1 MEDMKLRTLLL
12 ILSILGL
19 ALPCSAQIHWNDS
32 TSGDWGGDDIGVN
45 PNPSNPTGEVTEVTM
60 SKTIL
65 LLDGGGRARI
75 SANVNRDAANKKISW
90 TSSDEAIAIV
100 DDRGYVTALKKGTAT
115 VTATAVSNGK
125 SASCNVTVKSDYS
138 ERLYGWAM
146 QPATSTPW
154 KGRLWYDKYSN
165 YTEPSK
171 DSKGRMWYEDGY
183 NDSGWETFT
192 APLGTVNNY
201 NTFQQYGSPQYIRTS
216 FQIISKKNKR
226 FYFYYSFDGYGP
238 VYINGHNVYQVPGCQ
253 SGYVEIDPELLKE
266 GDNTLCTRFSRGGA
280 SWMDMGIYY
289 INDVATTDIYLD
301 RYNMTMAPGELYKFK
316 ATVLPVN
323 ATSEDL
329 LWTVS
334 DPSILFVTQSGR
346 LMALKPGKATVTAT
360 ATDGS
365 GISRSCEVTVRNED
379 LQIAKRDTV
388 YIKYAD
394 ETWRVRTF
402 YCQIGDTP
410 EHDSKG
416 REWTAPDYDDTSWSW
431 RNGCIGAYGDC
442 VTQWRTEGDS
452 YLVRIPFYVW
462 DKKRVQYILTT
473 SLSDHHEHWGEVWLN
488 GELYSENTN
497 LDRMNK
503 GLLSADKLNEGYNIL
518 AIRVNN
524 NYGEGHLDFNLL
536 YERLEAITSIDIP
549 SSISL
554 EQGEFKRI
562 SVTRHPNTATEK
574 ILLWQVADP
583 SIAHVSPS
591 GQITGLKA
599 GTTTITVYSQNNPTV
614 RATATVNVSS
624 STHDWGYSGW
634 LLVKGRELPWTTQA
648 MPVEWSGHAPNDANG
663 RKWTELNYD
672 DSSWGYLYGPA
683 GKRWPGDWVDD
694 PDMPTVWWG
703 DAYCMRHKFYL
714 PDMKGYDFNIYTP
727 RWDYVNLYLNGHKV
741 QGEEIPLEYL
751 NLNGENILAGYYGGW
766 WDGMVDFGIHYER
779 SIPVTRI
786 ILSEKQLTLPQCTTH
801 RLTATVKPNEV
812 TRPNLTWKSSDE
824 RVARVNSDGTVLT
837 ICPGKAVISACA
849 TDGSGIVGTCQVTV
863 TEEFGTEEN
872 LPLLPRGSV
881 LLSCVGENYNTLPKD
896 EAGNDCTNMDFD
908 DSQWKP
914 AQLAMVYQYGDE
926 YNGETYYFRHKFYM
940 PDVRGKYVLRMD
952 SWFTGRSKFWING
965 VLIGEIHEHEGHQR
979 DIPAELLNY
988 GGENILTVSRQA
1000 DGQFI
1005 FDCWMDL
1012 IKIVPVESITLS
1024 LTSLTLDQEQ
1034 QVRLEAYVGPD
1045 NAYNREVKWTS
1056 DNPTIASVDDWG
1068 NVTGMGEGVTNITA
1082 AAVDGSGVKATCHV
1096 TVTRYINI
1104 DGQRVEVKP
1113 VTAVTLDKV
1122 SVTLKQNQRDKLTA
1136 TITPS
1141 DAYYKEVKWTTSNPD
1156 VVTVDQEGNIR
1167 AGIAGKATVTV
1178 TNTHGKAYSAT
1189 CQVTVT
1195 DEVMPLQPGDWVLP
1209 NGDEGSWNARVIY
1222 ATWGHPYHD
1231 VEPSADAAGKPWT
1244 ALDYDD
1250 SNWQQKQGPFY
1261 RGNGNWPDDDSR
1273 YYVRRKFVVGDLSN
1287 INSIRLWVN
1296 HDDRATIYLNGIL
1309 VADCPYAHSCEYLL
1323 SKELL
1328 LPGENIICANVYQG
1342 GGDAYIDM
1350 GLVGAAEEV
1359 KIAKELYFENTDIFL
1374 NLGETIRLPL
1384 IVRPDDVYNR
1394 TFMWESS
1401 DNTVAAVS
1409 ESGDVTGLTIGSA
1422 TITARTTDGSNL
1434 TATCQVKVADMT
1446 YVEAWVKPL
1455 GRDESWSAKYK
1466 YCRLGETLYDKGP
1479 SDDSKGVSWTSPQYD
1494 DASWENIIGP
1504 IGHEVGDHYETFWPD
1519 NDSRYY
1525 LREKF
1530 TLTDLPMCSYLRLLV
1545 RHDDGVRIWI
1555 NGRLV
1560 RDTEESIMDDWLDIP
1575 QATLVEGINTICIEV
1590 SEGFGGAYI
1599 DYGIWAL
1606 RRVEVKH
1613 VTGVTLDKD
1622 SVTLKQRQRI
1632 RLTATVMPDDATY
1645 KEVRWETSDPDVA
1658 TVDWEGNVRAHA
1670 AGTATITAT
1679 NTHGEAYSATCLVT
1693 VTDEVAPL
1701 VPGDWVLPTGEEHPW
1716 DARVIYAPWGHA
1728 NHDVEPANDANGN
1741 KWTSLNYDDNDWQ
1754 AISGPLN
1761 RDYGNWPDEDSRYY
1775 VRRTFTI
1782 GDLSGINSVKLY
1794 IKHDDNAL
1802 VYINGTF
1809 VAECPDWSGGE
1820 YREYLLSKKLLPEGQ
1835 NIVCVNI
1842 YQGGGGADLDFGL
1855 MGSDETGPAVV
1866 DKLSFSTEEYTMQVG
1881 RRRTLTV
1888 RREPE
1893 GALCTELTWK
1903 SSNPAVATV
1912 DNNGRVEALTVGTTN
1927 ISVTATIGNN
1937 TLSASCTLTVTEKTA
1952 TTGALP
1958 DVPFEFNYNAFDY
1971 DDQEHLIANHPDANL
1986 ADYNLRLTDNL
1997 PTFDEAEGSL
2007 DIQAHCCGWIDR
2019 WEFESWDSGDY
2030 FYRQG
2035 QDDMTIICKVA
2046 PNLYNSCDFISN
2058 RAGGYN
2064 YMFRIGDRS
2073 SFYLHT
2079 DYPYNPDRSIRLS
2092 SSEEQILAV
2101 RVNGKED
2108 YILLE
2113 NLTTGESRCVNDVCW
2128 GGSGNAFKFFYNDGG
2143 EFYTGKFF
2151 WVYYS
2156 KELLDDDDLERV
2168 SHYNDQVV
2176 PGLDDRIDM
2185 VTPDGID
2192 AEYYDLLGNKVNT
2205 PKPNTIVIRRF
2216 CNGRSDKV
2224 LVK

>member
-1 MEDMKLRTLLL
+1 MNSFFRIILALLAAMSITVSAQAQIDWGDGSSDDWSGGTDINITPGIGAGRVTSIRLSASRLLL
-12 ILSILGL
+12 SGGET
-19 ALPCSAQIHWNDS
+19 ALLVAL
-32 TSGDWGGDDIGVN
+32 VN
-45 PNPSNPTGEVTEVTM
+45 
-60 SKTIL
+60 
-65 LLDGGGRARI
+65 A
-75 SANVNRDAANKKISW
+75 DAANKKVTW
-90 TSSDEAIAIV
+90 TVADGEIATV
-100 DDRGYVTALKKGTAT
+100 SENGLVTAQTIGQTVVTATSVDGGLKAQCLVTVKNNALVYVERIELDKTELTMYVGETALITPTIYPASASNKKVVWESEICQDLYIPCTINQEGFATAVKPGKIIYVARPQDGADVAGKVQITVKDKPVSSITLPSTISLDINEMKTLNPEVTPELMQPMFRWTTADPSIAYINSSGRITGRKAGKTT
-115 VTATAVSNGK
+115 VTATAVDGTGK
-125 SASCNVTVKSDYS
+125 S
-138 ERLYGWAM
+138 
-146 QPATSTPW
+146 
-154 KGRLWYDKYSN
+154 
-165 YTEPSK
+165 
-171 DSKGRMWYEDGY
+171 
-183 NDSGWETFT
+183 
-192 APLGTVNNY
+192 
-201 NTFQQYGSPQYIRTS
+201 
-216 FQIISKKNKR
+216 
-226 FYFYYSFDGYGP
+226 
-238 VYINGHNVYQVPGCQ
+238 
-253 SGYVEIDPELLKE
+253 
-266 GDNTLCTRFSRGGA
+266 CT
-280 SWMDMGIYY
+280 
-289 INDVATTDIYLD
+289 
-301 RYNMTMAPGELYKFK
+301 
-316 ATVLPVN
+316 
-323 ATSEDL
+323 
-329 LWTVS
+329 
-334 DPSILFVTQSGR
+334 
-346 LMALKPGKATVTAT
+346 
-360 ATDGS
+360 
-365 GISRSCEVTVRNED
+365 
-379 LQIAKRDTV
+379 
-388 YIKYAD
+388 
-394 ETWRVRTF
+394 
-402 YCQIGDTP
+402 
-410 EHDSKG
+410 
-416 REWTAPDYDDTSWSW
+416 
-431 RNGCIGAYGDC
+431 
-442 VTQWRTEGDS
+442 
-452 YLVRIPFYVW
+452 
-462 DKKRVQYILTT
+462 
-473 SLSDHHEHWGEVWLN
+473 
-488 GELYSENTN
+488 
-497 LDRMNK
+497 
-503 GLLSADKLNEGYNIL
+503 
-518 AIRVNN
+518 
-524 NYGEGHLDFNLL
+524 
-536 YERLEAITSIDIP
+536 
-549 SSISL
+549 
-554 EQGEFKRI
+554 
-562 SVTRHPNTATEK
+562 
-574 ILLWQVADP
+574 
-583 SIAHVSPS
+583 AHVVVS
-591 GQITGLKA
+591 GNMA
-599 GTTTITVYSQNNPTV
+599 N
-614 RATATVNVSS
+614 
-624 STHDWGYSGW
+624 WGYSGW
-634 LLVKGRELPWTTQA
+634 VLERGENVHPWT
-648 MPVEWSGHAPNDANG
+648 VKYFNEHDVFEIGKDNNG
-663 RKWTELNYD
+663 KSWFELGYD
-672 DSSWGYLYGPA
+672 DSSWRYGYGPLA
-683 GKRWPGDWVDD
+683 FYGWSGYAANGQWND
-694 PDMPTVWWG
+694 PESNMFI
-703 DAYCMRHKFYL
+703 RQEFYIA
-714 PDMKGYDFNIYTP
+714 DVNGYDLNFYGGSVEGTKI
-727 RWDYVNLYLNGHKV
+727 YLNGKKISV
-741 QGEEIPLEYL
+741 ENGMAQLDRSQL
-751 NLNGENILAGYYGGW
+751 NMGGMNVIAIGINNPRYENATPT
-766 WDGMVDFGIHYER
+766 VDFGIHYEA
-779 SIPVTRI
+779 SVPVSRI

-824 RVARVNSDGTVLT
+824 LVARVNSDGTVLT

-1012 IKIVPVESITLS
+1012 IKILPVESITLS
-1024 LTSLTLDQEQ
+1024 QTSLTLDQEQ

-1466 YCRLGETLYDKGP
+1466 YCRLGETLYGKGP

-2079 DYPYNPDRSIRLS
+2079 DYPYNPDRSIHLS